1 MSSDYSSEATSDRTV
16 ERVNERM
23 SERMNELSTERT
35 NERVSTWF
43 KGWRFY
49 AAIGLLPAIFSVTG
63 LLLFWP
69 GGSGWPGNEPKEG
82 FYWSAAQYEKAFGRA
97 REELRAVAAGEAV
110 RPETL
115 DRVASV
121 LGSTA
126 DRLLAPSKLND
137 ALRTIDGYDAMAD
150 RLTRFDQEVFDRVHT
165 PDFDAAQARVLLSRF
180 SDFEPV
186 VQDWVEAARSK
197 EMSSGDEVLHRMAHT
212 RDMAL
217 FAAAMLGIG
226 GCIWLLSILGERRAY
241 RTVAHERLLAL
252 EAEKTAK
259 AEMEE
264 AVRAKT
270 QFLSMVS
277 HELRSPLQAILSSVD
292 VLGMA
297 IPPAEREQAIARIR
311 RSSMVLGVQLRD
323 LLTLARGEAGKLEI
337 RPESFEACALLD
349 DVADVASERARDKGL
364 EFKLLMPQGPIFAMA
379 DVLRISQIL
388 ANLVSNAIK
397 YTERGYVS
405 LELEPAP
412 LGSGRLVF
420 HVADTGPGIPAARMA
435 TAFEPFERVGAP
447 GKADESAGIG
457 LTIVRTVVKHL
468 GGSVEIDSKEG
479 KGTRVTVTVP
489 ALIEDPEAV
498 PGHSDAMD
506 AVLIVEDRGYIRAS
520 IHSLATRMGF
530 RCDVADSAAAA
541 ANYLAATPYYTVLID
556 LDMPVKGGIEL
567 AMETRRL
574 DGPNQNAYLV
584 GMSAAAPERP
594 LVPWP
599 FDQVMEKPIETPRFE
614 RVLTHRERAPQR

>member
-1 MSSDYSSEATSDRTV
+1 MSS
-16 ERVNERM
+16 ERFNER
-23 SERMNELSTERT
+23 L
-35 NERVSTWF
+35 STWF

-49 AAIGLLPAIFSVTG
+49 AAIGLLPAIFSVTA

-97 REELRAVAAGEAV
+97 REELRAMAAGEAV

-137 ALRTIDGYDAMAD
+137 ALRAIDGYDAMAEQ
-150 RLTRFDQEVFDRVHT
+150 LTRFDQEVFARVHA
-165 PDFDAAQARVLLSRF
+165 PDFDAAAARDLLHRF
-180 SDFEPV
+180 SESEPV
-186 VQDWVEAARSK
+186 VQDWVEAARSR
-197 EMSSGDEVLHRMAHT
+197 EMTSDDEALRRMTHT
-212 RDMAL
+212 RNMAL
-217 FAAAMLGIG
+217 FAAALLGIG

-241 RTVAHERLLAL
+241 RTVAQQRLLAL

-292 VLGMA
+292 LLNMA

-337 RPESFEACALLD
+337 RPESFEARALMD
-349 DVADVASERARDKGL
+349 DVADVAGERARDKGL
-364 EFKLLMPQGPIFAMA
+364 AFKLVMPKEPIFAMA
-379 DVLRISQIL
+379 DVLRISQVL

-412 LGSGRLVF
+412 LGSGKLVF
-420 HVADTGPGIPAARMA
+420 HVTDTGPGIPSARMA

-468 GGSVEIDSKEG
+468 GGTVEIESKEG
-479 KGTRVTVTVP
+479 QGTRVTVTVP
-489 ALIEDPEAV
+489 ALIEDPDAV
-498 PGHSDAMD
+498 HGHSDAMD

-520 IHSLATRMGF
+520 IQSLATRLGY

-584 GMSAAAPERP
+584 AMSAAAPERP

-614 RVLTHRERAPQR
+614 RVLTHRERERQR

>member
-1 MSSDYSSEATSDRTV
+1 M
-16 ERVNERM
+16 
-23 SERMNELSTERT
+23 
-35 NERVSTWF
+35 STWF
-43 KGWRFY
+43 KGRRFY
-49 AAIGLLPAIFSVTG
+49 AAIGLLPAIFSVTA

-69 GGSGWPGNEPKEG
+69 GGSDWPRSEPREG

-97 REELRAVAAGEAV
+97 REELRAIAAGETV

-115 DRVASV
+115 DRVTSV

-137 ALRTIDGYDAMAD
+137 ALRTIDGYPAMAEQ
-150 RLTRFDQEVFDRVHT
+150 LARFDQEVVARVHAQ
-165 PDFDAAQARVLLSRF
+165 DFDAGAARDLLSRF
-180 SDFEPV
+180 SEVEPV

-197 EMSSGDEVLHRMAHT
+197 EMASGDEVLLRMTHT
-212 RDMAL
+212 RNMAL
-217 FAAAMLGIG
+217 FAAALLGVG
-226 GCIWLLSILGERRAY
+226 GCIWLLSILGERRAF
-241 RTVAHERLLAL
+241 RMVAQQRLLAL
-252 EAEKTAK
+252 EAEKNAK

-297 IPPAEREQAIARIR
+297 IPPAEREQAIGRIR

-337 RPESFEACALLD
+337 RPESFEARALMD
-349 DVADVASERARDKGL
+349 DVADVAGERARDKGL
-364 EFKLLMPQGPIFAMA
+364 TFNLLMPKEPVFAMA

-397 YTERGYVS
+397 YTERGHVS

-412 LGSGRLVF
+412 LGSSKLVF
-420 HVADTGPGIPAARMA
+420 HVTDTGPGIPSARLA

-468 GGSVEIDSKEG
+468 GGTVEIDSQEG
-479 KGTRVTVTVP
+479 QGTRVTVRVP
-489 ALIEDPEAV
+489 ALIEDPDAV
-498 PGHSDAMD
+498 HGHSDAMD

-520 IHSLATRMGF
+520 IHSLATRMGY

-556 LDMPVKGGIEL
+556 LDMPVRGGIEL

-574 DGPNQNAYLV
+574 DGPNQNGYLV
-584 GMSAAAPERP
+584 AMSAAAPERA

-599 FDQVMEKPIETPRFE
+599 FDQVMEKPIETARFE
-614 RVLTHRERAPQR
+614 RVLTHRERERQR

>member
-1 MSSDYSSEATSDRTV
+1 MF
-16 ERVNERM
+16 
-23 SERMNELSTERT
+23 SERM
-35 NERVSTWF
+35 STWF
-43 KGWRFY
+43 KGWRFK
-49 AAIGLLPAIFSVTG
+49 AAIGLLPAIFSVTA

-69 GGSGWPGNEPKEG
+69 GASRWPGNRPMEG
-82 FYWSAAQYEKAFGRA
+82 FYWSATQYEKAFGRA
-97 REELRAVAAGEAV
+97 REELRAAAAGEAV

-121 LGSTA
+121 LASAA
-126 DRLLAPSKLND
+126 DRLLAPSKVND
-137 ALRTIDGYDAMAD
+137 ALRTIDGYDAMAEQ
-150 RLTRFDQEVFDRVHT
+150 LTRFDQEVVARVHA
-165 PDFDAAQARVLLSRF
+165 PDFDAAAARALLSRF
-180 SDFEPV
+180 SEFEPV
-186 VQDWVEAARSK
+186 IQDWVEAARSK
-197 EMSSGDEVLHRMAHT
+197 ETTSDDEVLRRMTHA
-212 RDMAL
+212 RNMAL
-217 FAAAMLGIG
+217 LAAALLGVG
-226 GCIWLLSILGERRAY
+226 GCIWLLSILRERRAY
-241 RTVAHERLLAL
+241 RTVAQQRLSAL
-252 EAEKTAK
+252 EAEQTAK
-259 AEMEE
+259 AEMEA

-292 VLGMA
+292 LLGMA

-337 RPESFEACALLD
+337 RPESFEARALMD
-349 DVADVASERARDKGL
+349 DVADVAGERARDKGL
-364 EFKLLMPQGPIFAMA
+364 VFKLLMPREPIFAMA
-379 DVLRISQIL
+379 DVLRISQVL

-397 YTERGYVS
+397 YTERGHVA

-412 LGSGRLVF
+412 LGSGQLVF
-420 HVADTGPGIPAARMA
+420 HVTDTGPGIPSARLA

-479 KGTRVTVTVP
+479 QGTRVTVRVP
-489 ALIEDPEAV
+489 ALIEDPDAV
-498 PGHSDAMD
+498 HGHSDAMD
-506 AVLIVEDRGYIRAS
+506 AVLIVEDQGDIRAS
-520 IHSLATRMGF
+520 IHGLAMRLGY

-541 ANYLAATPYYTVLID
+541 ANYLAAAPYYTVLID

-574 DGPNQNAYLV
+574 EGPNQNAYLV
-584 GMSAAAPERP
+584 AMSAAAPERP
-594 LVPWP
+594 LEPWP
-599 FDQVMEKPIETPRFE
+599 FDQVMEKPIETSRFE
-614 RVLTHRERAPQR
+614 RVLTHRERARQR